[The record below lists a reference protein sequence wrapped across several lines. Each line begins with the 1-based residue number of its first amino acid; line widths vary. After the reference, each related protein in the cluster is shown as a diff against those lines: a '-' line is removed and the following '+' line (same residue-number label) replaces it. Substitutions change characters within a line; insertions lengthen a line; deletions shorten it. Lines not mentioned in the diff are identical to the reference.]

1 MKQIR
6 FLLLTMLLVQTGAL
20 LSAAGSSQMVTS
32 PVLPGATPDTALQ
45 AEKEP
50 AVEPVVEAP
59 VEPVAMAP
67 GAEVS
72 TGFIDEETALPEV
85 APVVTPVVTQEPV
98 QPVAEKKETA
108 PSIKKESVAVSAR
121 IGSVEVEKVITSA
134 DEFRDKATVVQ
145 KELRERAER
154 LKKEYEDLEKQRVE
168 NKVSPADLAKKRN
181 NLEIDERDL
190 QMEAEG
196 RQRQLQE
203 EMFVAFQEAV
213 EKVAKKQNF
222 DMVAPKFFYV
232 AEKCNISDIVLKKMN
247 DLYAQKKAKAKF
259 AKPQAGNGVSG
270 VNGGNGGA
278 KVAPKTNGAKAPAPK
293 TASNGAKAKPAV
305 KAVKKS

>member
-6 FLLLTMLLVQTGAL
+6 FLLLTMLLVQAGAL
-20 LSAAGSSQMVTS
+20 LSLESSSPMAVA
-32 PVLPGATPDTALQ
+32 PVLPGATPDNALQ

-50 AVEPVVEAP
+50 VVEPVVEAP
-59 VEPVAMAP
+59 IEPTTMTP
-67 GAEVS
+67 GAEV
-72 TGFIDEETALPEV
+72 DEATVLPEV
-85 APVVTPVVTQEPV
+85 APVVTPEPV
-98 QPVAEKKETA
+98 QPVVEKKVAVKSTT
-108 PSIKKESVAVSAR
+108 KEIVAVSAR
-121 IGSVEVEKVITSA
+121 IGSVEVEKVITST
-134 DEFRDKATVVQ
+134 DEFRDKATIVQ

-203 EMFVAFQEAV
+203 EMFVSFQEAV

-222 DMVAPKFFYV
+222 DMIVPKFFYV
-232 AEKCNISDIVLKKMN
+232 AEKCNISDIVLKEMN
-247 DLYAQKKAKAKF
+247 ALYAQKKAKAKF
-259 AKPQAGNGVSG
+259 AKAQ
-270 VNGGNGGA
+270 GGNEGV
-278 KVAPKTNGAKAPAPK
+278 KVAPKANGAKAPAQK
-293 TASNGAKAKPAV
+293 AAANGAKAKPAV
-305 KAVKKS
+305 KKS